1 MQDSKRFY
9 PNGVFAS
16 HLIGY
21 AQKEETEE
29 KLKEI
34 KGKAGLEK
42 SYDNLL
48 KGKDGSMQYEGDI
61 WNYILP
67 NSEKLIKEPKN
78 GQDIYLTID
87 KKIQTFLEDALNKV
101 DEKYTPKGIVAI
113 IADPKTGKILGM
125 GQRPTYHPQTRVGID
140 KSWYNDALEKSFEP
154 GSTMKVFSLAAAIEE
169 KAFNPNAYFQSGTY
183 KVDSKTTIRDHN
195 DGRGWGSITYLEGVQ
210 RSSNVA
216 FANLL
221 ENMGTDVWRQYMD
234 DFKFGTKTGLLCRT
248 KRLGKYYIITRVK
261 K

>member
-21 AQKEETEE
+21 AQKEETDE
-29 KLKEI
+29 KISEI

-48 KGKDGSMQYEGDI
+48 KGKDGSIQYEGDI

-113 IADPKTGKILGM
+113 IADPKDRENPWHGSASYISSA
-125 GQRPTYHPQTRVGID
+125 D
-140 KSWYNDALEKSFEP
+140 K
-154 GSTMKVFSLAAAIEE
+154 G
-169 KAFNPNAYFQSGTY
+169 
-183 KVDSKTTIRDHN
+183 RD
-195 DGRGWGSITYLEGVQ
+195 
-210 RSSNVA
+210 
-216 FANLL
+216 
-221 ENMGTDVWRQYMD
+221 
-234 DFKFGTKTGLLCRT
+234 
-248 KRLGKYYIITRVK
+248 
-261 K
+261 